1 MALAAAGGGHPH
13 AAVLLQLGVV
23 LFGLGLLGLLAH
35 RVTLSPVPLYLLA
48 GLAFGEHGPLPLV
61 TGEAGTE
68 FIAIGAELGALLLLS
83 LGLEYAPDELVAGLR
98 RNLGS
103 GIVDLLLNAAP
114 GAALALLLGWGPVA
128 AVALGGVTYVSS
140 SGIVAKVLTDLGHLG
155 NRETPVIIAVLV
167 LEDLAM
173 ASYLPVLTALLAG
186 LGLYAA
192 TASVGLAL
200 VAVLAVFVAAMR
212 FPGVLARLVFSPNDE
227 VLLLRVLG
235 LALLVAGLAAQA
247 NVSAAV
253 GAFLVGVSLS
263 GPVAESATELLRPLR
278 DLFAAVFFVFF
289 GLQIDPTEIP
299 GVLGLAAGLAAV
311 TAATKITTG
320 WWAARQVGIGRRGRL
335 RAGIALIPRGEFS
348 IVIAGLATGAGAG
361 GAIVLDPRLGPLAAA
376 YVLLLAVLGPLAAR
390 LVDARHRARRPG
402 LPHPERL
409 AADRTSGAVPAG
421 HQDQPTHRV
430 RERRAGTRRSGS

>member
-1 MALAAAGGGHPH
+1 VGGCGTALAAAGGEHTP

-35 RVTLSPVPLYLLA
+35 RVNLSPVPLYLLA

-61 TGEAGTE
+61 TDAAGTE
-68 FIAIGAELGALLLLS
+68 FIAVGAELGAVLLLLS

-98 RNLGS
+98 RNAGP
-103 GIVDLLLNAAP
+103 GVIDLLLNATP

-140 SGIVAKVLTDLGHLG
+140 SGIIAKVLADLGHLG
-155 NRETPVIIAVLV
+155 NRETPVVIAVLV

-173 ASYLPVLTALLAG
+173 AAYLPVLTALLAG
-186 LGLYAA
+186 VGVYAA
-192 TASVGLAL
+192 TASMALAL

-212 FPGVLARLVFSPNDE
+212 FPGMLARLVFAPNDE

-247 NVSAAV
+247 NVSATV

-263 GPVAESATELLRPLR
+263 GPVAASATELLRPLR

-289 GLQIDPTEIP
+289 GLQIDPTQIP
-299 GVLGLAAGLAAV
+299 GVLGLAAALAAV
-311 TAATKITTG
+311 TAATKIATG
-320 WWAARQVGIGRRGRL
+320 WWAAARAGIGRPGRV
-335 RAGIALIPRGEFS
+335 RAGVALIPRGEFS
-348 IVIAGLATGAGAG
+348 IVIAGLTTAAGASG
-361 GAIVLDPRLGPLAAA
+361 TISLDPRFGPLAAA
-376 YVLLLAVLGPLAAR
+376 YVLLLAVLGPLGSR
-390 LVDARHRARRPG
+390 LVDPRRRLRA
-402 LPHPERL
+402 LPDSGCEVAAVQERTKPVVDQVAEAEGV
-409 AADRTSGAVPAG
+409 AA
-421 HQDQPTHRV
+421 
-430 RERRAGTRRSGS
+430 